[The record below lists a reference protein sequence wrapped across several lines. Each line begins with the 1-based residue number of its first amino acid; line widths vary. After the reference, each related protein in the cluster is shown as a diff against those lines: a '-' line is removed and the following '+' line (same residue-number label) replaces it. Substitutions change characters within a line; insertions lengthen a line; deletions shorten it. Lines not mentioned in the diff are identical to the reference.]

1 MHVDIAFAQEGNAA
15 TKQTLA
21 LQSAA
26 QAASLLV
33 QGLPAEQRS
42 MLRLLFNHPFP
53 PPFRPQAWKLFLS
66 DPTTRFKYESKCVTN
81 RIGTISVLDAQFT
94 VKCQAVLDAFPSVPP
109 SRNIHMAMKTA
120 LSYIH
125 TITPQ
130 AFSTLGEA
138 YFSLV
143 LPLLLVWPDADAS
156 SLVEA
161 YATLLAIV
169 PRPHFVDEAFVSRV
183 VDLLNTVDAS
193 YATSLVTLFP
203 SETTPMASW
212 TELLEAYV
220 ERLFVG
226 YTSPDTLLFI
236 WDQLFLVGHGRMLPE
251 LCAAFLSIL
260 QYEVDTTMGS
270 KHIVRRRGGHHHIA
284 GKPAV
289 NSIAATFAT
298 GHDDRWGIQEWVDQ
312 YASAS
317 IRQDLQLESLS
328 MAFHT
333 NYSIE
338 PTSIVIPPQTPPK
351 APGMMTLTPTTD
363 QSVAPV
369 SARLA
374 LLSPSSSPRHVAP
387 LLESLVVEN
396 AFNPFVNELH
406 SSLTALFIGSPEDG
420 VHIQHQRDA
429 LETAAAA
436 AANGFAR
443 HVDTFRESIASC
455 MKNVFLQSND
465 NAPQINVTASSEEAF
480 QADLVLQ
487 SQKAVFGRTYTSKE
501 VRGLTGKAKAAY
513 DKKYPK
519 IVRNSV

>member
-1 MHVDIAFAQEGNAA
+1 MNAVYVQVQGRLKLSK

-94 VKCQAVLDAFPSVPP
+94 MKCQAVLDAFPSVPP
-109 SRNIHMAMKTA
+109 SRKIHMAMKTA

-183 VDLLNTVDAS
+183 VDLLNTVDTS

-203 SETTPMASW
+203 SEVP
-212 TELLEAYV
+212 
-220 ERLFVG
+220 
-226 YTSPDTLLFI
+226 
-236 WDQLFLVGHGRMLPE
+236 
-251 LCAAFLSIL
+251 
-260 QYEVDTTMGS
+260 
-270 KHIVRRRGGHHHIA
+270 
-284 GKPAV
+284 
-289 NSIAATFAT
+289 
-298 GHDDRWGIQEWVDQ
+298 
-312 YASAS
+312 
-317 IRQDLQLESLS
+317 
-328 MAFHT
+328 
-333 NYSIE
+333 
-338 PTSIVIPPQTPPK
+338 
-351 APGMMTLTPTTD
+351 
-363 QSVAPV
+363 
-369 SARLA
+369 
-374 LLSPSSSPRHVAP
+374 
-387 LLESLVVEN
+387 
-396 AFNPFVNELH
+396 
-406 SSLTALFIGSPEDG
+406 
-420 VHIQHQRDA
+420 
-429 LETAAAA
+429 
-436 AANGFAR
+436 
-443 HVDTFRESIASC
+443 
-455 MKNVFLQSND
+455 NVL
-465 NAPQINVTASSEEAF
+465 
-480 QADLVLQ
+480 
-487 SQKAVFGRTYTSKE
+487 K
-501 VRGLTGKAKAAY
+501 
-513 DKKYPK
+513 
-519 IVRNSV
+519 